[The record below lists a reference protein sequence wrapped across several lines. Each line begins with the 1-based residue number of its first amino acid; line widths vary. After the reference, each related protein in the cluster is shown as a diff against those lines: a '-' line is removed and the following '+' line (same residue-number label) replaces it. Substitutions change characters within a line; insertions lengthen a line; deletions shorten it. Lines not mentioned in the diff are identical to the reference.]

1 MDSGKFSWIRD
12 LLPETNSLVS
22 IPSRDHCVFF
32 LQASTTSKPKLNP
45 KKSMDPTKGRF
56 SLGKGEK
63 GLGERERGLGWVER
77 GQSHHKGER

>member
-1 MDSGKFSWIRD
+1 M
-12 LLPETNSLVS
+12 
-22 IPSRDHCVFF
+22 FF

-63 GLGERERGLGWVER
+63 GLGERGERAGLGGKRAEQSQGREVELWACL
-77 GQSHHKGER
+77 HVCERDSEIWQKQDRLVGVR